1 MKKTA
6 FVLILFAAS
15 LASPLAAAAQ
25 VRDYLTADEI
35 ELVRDRQEIDD
46 RIEVLIGAV
55 DRRFAV
61 LKIDSTPD
69 RSKKRVA
76 TDEEWGKAP
85 GGTRIELLNDIR
97 LILQKAI
104 DDLDSLAARP
114 ESAILPHPD
123 DKRKKPKTTVE
134 LFRIAVMSLASAS
147 ERFKTLLEK
156 EYERSA
162 ERAEKAV
169 IATSIESCTQIIEA
183 SKRMPVLPTKY
194 KTR

>member
-15 LASPLAAAAQ
+15 MAFPLAAAAQ
-25 VRDYLTADEI
+25 VRDYLTIDEI

-46 RIEVLIGAV
+46 RLEVLIGAA
-55 DRRFAV
+55 DRRFAA
-61 LKIDSTPD
+61 LKIATTPD
-69 RSKKRVA
+69 PLKKRVA

-123 DKRKKPKTTVE
+123 DKRKKPKTTDE
-134 LFRIAVMSLASAS
+134 LFRNAVMSLASAS
-147 ERFKTLLEK
+147 ERFKTVLEK
-156 EYERSA
+156 EYEKST
-162 ERAEKAV
+162 ERPEKAV
-169 IATSIESCTQIIEA
+169 IATSIDSCTQIIEA
-183 SKRMPVLPTKY
+183 SKRMPVLPAKKTK
-194 KTR
+194 